1 MPSREQLETALINA
15 DKAGDVE
22 AATMLANA
30 LKAMDQQP
38 QQQQEQAAPEGGT
51 ILNALGQGATFGFA
65 DELGAAGAT
74 FVGKMLPESMGGLP
88 AGTPWQ
94 DAYTGIR
101 DNIRQDTAAFAERNP
116 GTAIAAEFA
125 GGLATGGLGLA
136 KLMPTGANLVKT
148 AAAGAGI
155 GAAEGGLYGYGSS
168 DGKNELGDTVN
179 GAIIG
184 GIAGGLGSAA
194 FKKVS
199 DVMADRAMKL
209 RKVVEGTSEGSV
221 ATVMAVD
228 AAGNRVAG
236 TVTPSG
242 QSATPNLPAI
252 TGAKLKTD
260 KLAKEVV
267 DQGFGENFVQLVKT
281 ANPEDR
287 QAILEMVKIGQNSLK
302 DARFAATNRV
312 SKVVGKRLVDRVN
325 GLNQIRR
332 EAARK
337 LDDVASNLKGL
348 TVDYSDDVNTF
359 LDGLKKLD
367 IGVNDVGDFGL
378 NLKGSMIEGADDAEA
393 VLTRIVKRMKNANV
407 SSANDVHK
415 LKRFIDNQVT
425 YGKGT
430 DKGLKGEVLR
440 LVKELRHNIN
450 ETLGNASPEYKQ
462 VNTQFSD
469 ATKAIE
475 MMQESL
481 GKKVNLFTE
490 SAGDQLGIQ
499 SRKLLSN
506 YVNGTNISD
515 AILNAEKTLGKY
527 NVPVKGNIMDLVTA
541 ESAIRGVVPQKM
553 FNTFQGDIEKAGG
566 AVASALRGDKLGMI
580 KKAGQAIT
588 GGRRTNEKALS
599 SLEALLKDTL

>member
-1 MPSREQLETALINA
+1 MPVVNANGQKFTFPDGTTNEQIAQALDEYFSKKYA
-15 DKAGDVE
+15 
-22 AATMLANA
+22 
-30 LKAMDQQP
+30 QP
-38 QQQQEQAAPEGGT
+38 EQAAPEGGT
-51 ILNALGQGATFGFA
+51 VLNALGQGATFGFA

-74 FVGKMLPESMGGLP
+74 LVGQMLPESMGGLP
-88 AGTPWQ
+88 AGTSWQ

-116 GTAIAAEFA
+116 GTAIAAEVA
-125 GGLATGGLGLA
+125 GGIATGGLGLA
-136 KLMPTGANLVKT
+136 KLMPIGANLVKT

-168 DGKNELGDTVN
+168 DGENEIGDIVN
-179 GAIIG
+179 GAVIG

-221 ATVMAVD
+221 ATVKAVD

-236 TVTPSG
+236 GVTPTG
-242 QSATPNLPAI
+242 QSVPANLPAV
-252 TGAKLKTD
+252 GAVKLKTD
-260 KLAKEVV
+260 KLAKEAVS
-267 DQGFGENFVQLVKT
+267 QGFGENFVQLVKT
-281 ANPEDR
+281 ASPEDK
-287 QAILEMVKIGQNSLK
+287 QAILDMVKIGQNGLK
-302 DARFAATNRV
+302 DARYAAQNRV
-312 SKVVGKRLVDRVN
+312 SKVVGGRLVERVN

-332 EAARK
+332 EAASK

-348 TVDYSDDVNTF
+348 TVDYSGDVNKF
-359 LDGLKKLD
+359 LDGLKRLD
-367 IGVNDVGDFGL
+367 IGVNDVGDFSL

-393 VLTRIVKRMKNANV
+393 VLSRIVKQMKNANV

-450 ETLGNASPEYKQ
+450 ETLGSASPEYKQ
-462 VNTQFSD
+462 VNTQYSD

-566 AVASALRGDKLGMI
+566 AVTSALRGDKLGMVE
-580 KKAGQAIT
+580 KVGQAIT
-588 GGRRTNEKALS
+588 GSRRTNEKALS

>member
-1 MPSREQLETALINA
+1 MPVVNANGQKFTFPDGTTNEQIAQALDEYFSKKYA
-15 DKAGDVE
+15 
-22 AATMLANA
+22 
-30 LKAMDQQP
+30 QP
-38 QQQQEQAAPEGGT
+38 EQAAPEGGT

-74 FVGKMLPESMGGLP
+74 LVGKMLPESMGGLP

-101 DNIRQDTAAFAERNP
+101 DNIRQDTADFAQRNP
-116 GTAIAAEFA
+116 KTAMAAEVA
-125 GGLATGGLGLA
+125 GGLATGGMGLA
-136 KLMPTGANLVKT
+136 KLMPAGASMVKT

-155 GAAEGGLYGYGSS
+155 GATEGGLYGYGSS
-168 DGKNELGDTVN
+168 DGQNELGDIVN
-179 GAIIG
+179 GAVIG

-221 ATVMAVD
+221 ATVKAVD

-242 QSATPNLPAI
+242 QSSTPNLPAI
-252 TGAKLKTD
+252 TGARLKTD

-281 ANPEDR
+281 ASPEDK
-287 QAILEMVKIGQNSLK
+287 QAILEMVKVGQNSLK

-312 SKVVGKRLVDRVN
+312 SKVVGGRLVERVN

-332 EAARK
+332 EAASK

-348 TVDYSDDVNTF
+348 TVDYSGDVNKF
-359 LDGLKKLD
+359 LDGLRRLD
-367 IGVNDVGDFGL
+367 IGVNDVGDFSL

-415 LKRFIDNQVT
+415 LKRYIDNQVT

-462 VNTQFSD
+462 VNTQYAD

-580 KKAGQAIT
+580 EKVGQAIT
-588 GGRRTNEKALS
+588 GSRRTNEKALS

>member
-1 MPSREQLETALINA
+1 MPVVNANGQKFTFPDGTTNEQIAQALDEYFSKKYA
-15 DKAGDVE
+15 
-22 AATMLANA
+22 
-30 LKAMDQQP
+30 QP
-38 QQQQEQAAPEGGT
+38 EQAAPEGGT

-74 FVGKMLPESMGGLP
+74 LVGKMLPESMGGLP

-116 GTAIAAEFA
+116 GTAIAAEVA

-136 KLMPTGANLVKT
+136 KVMPTGANLAKT

-155 GAAEGGLYGYGSS
+155 GATEGGLYGYGSS
-168 DGKNELGDTVN
+168 DGENELGDIVN
-179 GAIIG
+179 GAVIG
-184 GIAGGLGSAA
+184 GITGGVGSAA

-199 DVMADRAMKL
+199 DVMADRAIKL
-209 RKVVEGTSEGSV
+209 RKVVEGTSDGSV
-221 ATVMAVD
+221 ATVKAVD
-228 AAGNRVAG
+228 SAGNRVAG
-236 TVTPSG
+236 SVTPTG
-242 QSATPNLPAI
+242 QSVPANLPAV
-252 TGAKLKTD
+252 GAAKLKTD
-260 KLAKEVV
+260 KLAKEAV

-281 ANPEDR
+281 ASPEDK
-287 QAILEMVKIGQNSLK
+287 QAILDMVKIGQNGLR
-302 DARFAATNRV
+302 DARYAAQNRV
-312 SKVVGKRLVDRVN
+312 SKVVGGRLVERVN

-332 EAARK
+332 EAASK

-348 TVDYSDDVNTF
+348 TVDYSGDVNKF

-367 IGVNDVGDFGL
+367 IGVNDVGDFSL

-393 VLTRIVKRMKNANV
+393 VLNRIVKHMKNADV
-407 SSANDVHK
+407 SNANDVHK

-475 MMQESL
+475 LMQESL

-515 AILNAEKTLGKY
+515 AIQNAEKTLSKY

-566 AVASALRGDKLGMI
+566 AVASALRGDKLGMVE
-580 KKAGQAIT
+580 KVGQAIT
-588 GGRRTNEKALS
+588 GSRRTNEKALS

>member
-1 MPSREQLETALINA
+1 MPVVNANGQKFTFPDGTTNEQIAQALDEYFSKKYA
-15 DKAGDVE
+15 
-22 AATMLANA
+22 
-30 LKAMDQQP
+30 QP
-38 QQQQEQAAPEGGT
+38 EQAAPEGGT

-74 FVGKMLPESMGGLP
+74 LVGKMLPESMGGLP
-88 AGTPWQ
+88 AGTPWK

-116 GTAIAAEFA
+116 GTAIAAEVA

-168 DGKNELGDTVN
+168 DGKNELGDIVN
-179 GAIIG
+179 GAVIG
-184 GIAGGLGSAA
+184 GITGGVGSAA

-199 DVMADRAMKL
+199 DVLSERAMKL
-209 RKVVEGTSEGSV
+209 RKVVEGTSDGSV
-221 ATVMAVD
+221 ATVKAVD
-228 AAGNRVAG
+228 SAGNRVAG
-236 TVTPSG
+236 SVTPTG
-242 QSATPNLPAI
+242 QSVPANI
-252 TGAKLKTD
+252 PAVGAAKLKTD
-260 KLAKEVV
+260 KLAKAVV

-332 EAARK
+332 EAASK
-337 LDDVASNLKGL
+337 LDDVAEGLKSL
-348 TVDYSDDVNTF
+348 TVDYSGDVNKF
-359 LDGLKKLD
+359 LDGLRKLD
-367 IGVNDVGDFGL
+367 IGVSDVGDFNL

-393 VLTRIVKRMKNANV
+393 VLSRIVKKMKNANV
-407 SSANDVHK
+407 SNANDVHK
-415 LKRFIDNQVT
+415 LKRYIDNQVT

-430 DKGLKGEVLR
+430 DKGLKGEVLQ

-450 ETLGNASPEYKQ
+450 VTLGNASPEYKQ
-462 VNTQFSD
+462 VNTQYSD

-475 MMQESL
+475 MLQDSL
-481 GKKVNLFTE
+481 GKKVNMFTE

-541 ESAIRGVVPQKM
+541 ESAIRGVIPQKM

-566 AVASALRGDKLGMI
+566 AVASALRGDKLGMVE
-580 KKAGQAIT
+580 KVGQAIT
-588 GGRRTNEKALS
+588 GNKRTNEKALS
-599 SLEALLKDTL
+599 SLEALIKDTL